1 MYLYFMKILSMMHS
15 MIITDAPPPPIITE
29 DMVTQLAHT
38 VVDVE
43 NSSIHMCPFFP
54 ASLKEN
60 ANKIHIL

>member
-1 MYLYFMKILSMMHS
+1 MKILSLMHS
-15 MIITDAPPPPIITE
+15 MIITDAPPPIITE
-29 DMVTQLAHT
+29 DMVTQLGHT

>member
-1 MYLYFMKILSMMHS
+1 MHS
-15 MIITDAPPPPIITE
+15 MIITDAPPPIITE

-60 ANKIHIL
+60 TNKIHIL